1 MLPHFV
7 SAWQSSFE
15 LQSPE
20 FSLQGCSGVQKLVC
34 PIVGANVA
42 GAIVVGA
49 IVVVPAKPE
58 SIHFVVFLNLP

>member
-1 MLPHFV
+1 M
-7 SAWQSSFE
+7 

-20 FSLQGCSGVQKLVC
+20 FMLQGCSGVQKLVC

>member
-1 MLPHFV
+1 M
-7 SAWQSSFE
+7 
-15 LQSPE
+15 
-20 FSLQGCSGVQKLVC
+20 QKLVC

-58 SIHFVVFLNLP
+58 SINFVVFLNLP